1 MNLRVFRTHVRSLL
15 AIYVTTLKINGYLVA
30 TMGLFRWCIMILFVL
45 GTLLSSISGS
55 AQAIDLN
62 DLFTEYNAITFFTND
77 SANFIYPEATSMADL
92 QAIIKKDCP
101 FTIQQAEHPENI
113 HPIDTLIV
121 LQGLHNQ
128 MPQYDT
134 ILQEVKGLFLYDTIH
149 QPWYAY
155 YNHSKVD
162 SSTAFLII
170 PGTGIHNGLHIAEGD
185 STNYQN
191 LPKPI
196 KQVCLPYGDV
206 FTYVKPNEDFRNIWR
221 NTGTSCYKKLN
232 YNYFTPYTDLK
243 GKPWGANMTIECIA
257 LVKYLKL
264 KYQKVIVLGLSN
276 AGFPALIA
284 ALEGGA
290 DGVNCASGLSVAS
303 YSGFPL
309 NNFENPYYTNQ
320 FTKYALDSLAYKWMN
335 SLTYALFSYGDNDGG
350 TVAYEYQTHSLEDS
364 LASLQKNCQ
373 IDFTYNLSGHHYPV
387 AYLDTFI
394 QRVKHDS
401 CQLHVATNWQTNE
414 SNTLQIYPNPVSTQL
429 HVSVGPEMLTRI
441 RVCNTYGTTVFDASN
456 LNASQADIFLGA
468 WTSGMYWMEV
478 STAKNRTVRKIIKD

>member
-1 MNLRVFRTHVRSLL
+1 MPFKRLLRCCLPSNITK
-15 AIYVTTLKINGYLVA
+15 LKIKGYLVA
-30 TMGLFRWCIMILFVL
+30 AMHVFRWVFMGFFVL
-45 GTLLSSISGS
+45 FTMLSSINGK

-62 DLFTEYNAITFFTND
+62 DLFTDYNAITFFTND
-77 SANFIYPEATSMADL
+77 SANFIYPEATSIADL

-101 FTIQQAEHPENI
+101 FTLQQAEHPENI
-113 HPIDTLIV
+113 HPIDTLIE
-121 LQGLHNQ
+121 LQGLHTQ

-134 ILQEVKGLFLYDTIH
+134 ILQEVKGFFLYDTIQ

-155 YNHSKVD
+155 CNHSKVD
-162 SSTAFLII
+162 SGTAFLII

-185 STNYQN
+185 TANYQN

-196 KQVCLPYGDV
+196 KEVCLPYGDV

-221 NTGTSCYKKLN
+221 NTGASFYKKLN
-232 YNYFTPYTDLK
+232 YNYFTPYTDVK

-290 DGVNCASGLSVAS
+290 NGVNCASGLSVAS

-320 FTKYALDSLAYKWMN
+320 FTKYALDSLAIKWMH
-335 SLTYALFSYGDNDGG
+335 SLTYTLFSYGDNDGG
-350 TVAYEYQTHSLEDS
+350 AIDFEYQTHSLEDS
-364 LASLQKNCQ
+364 LASLNKNCQ
-373 IDFTYNLSGHHYPV
+373 IDFTYNFSGHHYPV

-401 CQLHVATNWQTNE
+401 CQLHFTTNLQTNE
-414 SNTLQIYPNPVSTQL
+414 SNTMQIYPNPVSSQL
-429 HVSVGPEMLTRI
+429 YVSVGSETLTRI
-441 RVCNTYGTTVFDASN
+441 RIFNTYGSTVFDSSN
-456 LNASQADIFLGA
+456 LNRSQADIFLGSWA
-468 WTSGMYWMEV
+468 SGMYWIEV
-478 STAKNRTVRKIIKD
+478 STAKHRTVRKIMKD